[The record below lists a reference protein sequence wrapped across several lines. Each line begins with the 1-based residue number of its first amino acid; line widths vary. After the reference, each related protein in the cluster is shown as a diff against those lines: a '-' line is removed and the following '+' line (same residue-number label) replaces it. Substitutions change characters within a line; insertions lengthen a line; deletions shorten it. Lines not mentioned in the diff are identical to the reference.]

1 PYQSRME
8 PKVSTRFETTPHD
21 DQAQGD
27 DLVLIL
33 KYLFG
38 TLCFNKSKLLSK
50 FTQSI
55 IMIPPQYERAYVSE
69 ITNWIISDP
78 NLRLI
83 AITGPRQTGKTTIAL
98 QIFSK
103 LTESGFACKYCA
115 LDNPSVDELGSFD
128 LYNSDEVSKNQLRK
142 MINTPN
148 EETLLGIWENGRI
161 AAQQS
166 KRGFVLFLDE
176 IQIIPRW
183 SNIVKGLWDADRR
196 NQCPLRVVILGS
208 APWRMLTGMNE
219 SLMGRFDAFPISH
232 WTLKEMSYVFDFNI
246 DEYMYFG
253 GYPGPWTGKMNGYVK
268 NLDVAEP
275 LWKKYILNSI
285 IEPAINRDII
295 AQKRI
300 EKPALMR
307 QIIDLA
313 PNYSGQII
321 SYNKMLEQLQDA
333 GNTTTLAKYIDLLM
347 GAGLMTTL
355 SRFKW
360 KPLSGRRA
368 SVPKLNV
375 LNTAL
380 MTANSVYTF
389 QDAKNN
395 PSFWGRIAES
405 AVGAHLYNTRDY
417 GTHIHYWRDTNN
429 QNEVD
434 YVIVRGEN
442 LIGIEVKSGKVR
454 TRRGLRAFKDSFPH
468 ARVMLVGGEEMPFNE
483 FFSLKPEEFF
493 DIS

>member
-1 PYQSRME
+1 
-8 PKVSTRFETTPHD
+8 
-21 DQAQGD
+21 
-27 DLVLIL
+27 
-33 KYLFG
+33 
-38 TLCFNKSKLLSK
+38 
-50 FTQSI
+50 
-55 IMIPPQYERAYVSE
+55 MIPSPYERPYVSE
-69 ITNWIISDP
+69 ITNWIVSDP

-98 QIFSK
+98 QIYSK
-103 LTESGFACKYCA
+103 LMESGFPCKYYA
-115 LDNPSVDELGSFD
+115 MDNPGTDEFETID
-128 LYNSDEVSKNQLRK
+128 LYTADQKSQHQIRK
-142 MINTPN
+142 MINTPST
-148 EETLLGIWENGRI
+148 ETLLSIWERGRI

-166 KRGFVLFLDE
+166 DQGFVLFLDE
-176 IQIIPRW
+176 IQMVPRW

-196 NQCPLRVVILGS
+196 NLCPLRVVILGS

-232 WTLKEMSYVFDFNI
+232 WSLKEMSYVFDFNV

-253 GYPGPWTGKMNGYVK
+253 GYPGPWTGKVRGHVK
-268 NLDVAEP
+268 NLGVSEP

-307 QIIDLA
+307 QIMDLA
-313 PNYSGQII
+313 PNYSGQIM

-333 GNTTTLAKYIDLLM
+333 GNTTTLAKYIDLLT

-355 SRFKW
+355 SRYKW

-368 SVPKLNV
+368 SIPKLNV

-380 MTANSVYTF
+380 MTANSVYSF

-395 PSFWGRIAES
+395 PSFWGHIAES

-417 GTHIHYWRDTNN
+417 GTHIHYWRDKNGR
-429 QNEVD
+429 NEVD
-434 YVIVRGEN
+434 YVIARGEN
-442 LIGIEVKSGKVR
+442 LLGIEVKSGKVR
-454 TRRGLRAFKDSFPH
+454 TRRGLRAFKDWFPH
-468 ARVMLVGGEEMPFNE
+468 ARIMVVGANEMPFNE
-483 FFSLKPEEFF
+483 FFSLKPEQLF
-493 DIS
+493 DVS